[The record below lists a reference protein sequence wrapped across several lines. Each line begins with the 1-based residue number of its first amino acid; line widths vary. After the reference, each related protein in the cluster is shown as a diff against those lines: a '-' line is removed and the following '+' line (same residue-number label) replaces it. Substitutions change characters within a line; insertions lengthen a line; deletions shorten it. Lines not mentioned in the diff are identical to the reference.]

1 MKHDQQ
7 FLSVIAAA
15 LVWLGPANAA
25 PPDSDDEG
33 RDALNQAHEITA
45 APTWFAVDVH
55 RHADASGS
63 AAASRFVLARERG
76 RSQPARLRVDC
87 FDGRTAVHIDTVGL
101 GLGASAVA
109 VKYSLDGGR
118 FVSMSW
124 QASADRSSLELSAD
138 RAI

>member
-33 RDALNQAHEITA
+33 RDARNQAHEIPA
-45 APTWFAVDVH
+45 APTWFAVEAH
-55 RHADASGS
+55 RHADDIGS
-63 AAASRFVLARERG
+63 PAAILFGVARERG

-101 GLGASAVA
+101 GL
-109 VKYSLDGGR
+109 
-118 FVSMSW
+118 
-124 QASADRSSLELSAD
+124 
-138 RAI
+138 